1 MEKLRS
7 SEVVRKLS
15 LNQKID
21 KILPLLT
28 LMNHTNDIDTLL
40 NSILSESE
48 KIFSVEGTSIL
59 LEDINTGKLY
69 FYFATGEKGEF
80 LKSIQMEAGEGICGY
95 VFQTGKALIENDPDS
110 SSLFSD
116 KVDKAS
122 QFKTRNL
129 ICVPLQIEDKII
141 GVLELINKSKT
152 DFNNE
157 DMDLL
162 KLVGSQISLALER
175 ARLVEEKI
183 KIERLAS
190 IGETISGLSHYIKNI
205 LTGLQGGS
213 YMINKYMK
221 ESSSAKLET
230 GWEIVS
236 SSIERISALV
246 LDMLYYSKE
255 RKPEYEL
262 INPEN
267 LAIELIDLYKIK
279 AAEKNIHLALE
290 IESDLPE
297 VEIDSKSIFRCL
309 VNLISNSLDA
319 FTEKESGN
327 IGIKMRS
334 LEQQLEIS
342 IIDDGAGMTDETKN
356 QLFTKFFSTKG
367 ASGSGIGLPVSK
379 KIIDEHQG
387 RIEVESEFGKGTE
400 FRIFLPLRKPAEQL
414 Q

>member
-1 MEKLRS
+1 MKKIKS
-7 SEVVRKLS
+7 SEVTMKLS

-48 KIFSVEGTSIL
+48 RIFSVEGTSIL
-59 LEDINTGKLY
+59 LEDIKTGKLY
-69 FYFATGEKGEF
+69 FYFATGEKGEI
-80 LKSIQMEAGEGICGY
+80 LKSIQMEPGEGICGY
-95 VFQTGKALIENDPDS
+95 VFQTGKALIENDPAQ

-116 KVDKAS
+116 KVDIAS
-122 QFKTRNL
+122 EFKTRNL

-141 GVLELINKSKT
+141 GVLELINKIET

-162 KLVGSQISLALER
+162 KLVGSQISLALQR

-183 KIERLAS
+183 RIERLAS

-221 ESSSAKLET
+221 EISSAKLET

-236 SSIERISALV
+236 SSIERISSLV

-262 INPEN
+262 IDPKN

-279 AAEKNIHLALE
+279 AAEKNIDLQLE
-290 IESDLPE
+290 TEGDLPE
-297 VEIDSKSIFRCL
+297 IEMDSKSIFRCL

-319 FTEKESGN
+319 FSEKETGN
-327 IGIKMRS
+327 IQIKMRS
-334 LEQQLEIS
+334 IDQQLEIS
-342 IIDDGAGMTDETKN
+342 IIDDGAGMTEETQN

-367 ASGSGIGLPVSK
+367 SSGSGIGLPVSK

-387 RIEVESEFGKGTE
+387 KIEVESEFGKGTE
-400 FRIFLPLRKPAEQL
+400 FRIYLPLRKPAEKL
-414 Q
+414 

>member
-1 MEKLRS
+1 MKKFKS
-7 SEVVRKLS
+7 PEVAMKLS

-48 KIFSVEGTSIL
+48 RIFSVEGTSIL
-59 LEDINTGKLY
+59 LEDIKTGKLY
-69 FYFATGEKGEF
+69 FYFATGEKGEI
-80 LKSIQMEAGEGICGY
+80 LKSIQMERGEGICGY
-95 VFQTGKALIENDPDS
+95 VFQTGKALIENDPAQ

-116 KVDKAS
+116 KVDIAS
-122 QFKTRNL
+122 EFKTRNL

-141 GVLELINKSKT
+141 GVLELINKIET

-162 KLVGSQISLALER
+162 KLVGSQISLALQR

-183 KIERLAS
+183 RIERLAS

-221 ESSSAKLET
+221 EISSAKLET

-236 SSIERISALV
+236 SSIERISSLV

-255 RKPEYEL
+255 REPEYEL
-262 INPEN
+262 INPKN

-279 AAEKNIHLALE
+279 AAEKNIDLQLE
-290 IESDLPE
+290 TEGDLPE
-297 VEIDSKSIFRCL
+297 VEVDSKSIFRCL

-319 FTEKESGN
+319 FSEKKTGN
-327 IGIKMRS
+327 IRIKMRS
-334 LEQQLEIS
+334 IDQQLEIS
-342 IIDDGAGMTDETKN
+342 IIDDGAGMTEETQN

-367 ASGSGIGLPVSK
+367 SSGSGIGLPVSK

-387 RIEVESEFGKGTE
+387 KIEVESEFGKGTE
-400 FRIFLPLRKPAEQL
+400 FRIYLPLRKPAEKL
-414 Q
+414 